1 MSMAKATGAGRA
13 VYSEHGV
20 FEEPRMRR
28 DVNWLQV
35 VFIAA
40 GSPALVMF
48 NLGGLAAVTGTIS
61 PLIWAV
67 SVILGFLE
75 LFVYAEIA
83 GLHPSK
89 SGGTAVHGATAWVRY
104 SKIVA
109 PMSIWANWLAW
120 SPILAIGSG
129 LASGYLLSIFI
140 PADHPINTW
149 KITLL
154 DLGWLQPDL
163 TVRINAQ
170 FIIGTIIM
178 VAVWSVQ
185 HTGILRTARA
195 ATILTIGGLLPL
207 VFVTVIP
214 LFTGGID
221 TANFSP
227 FVPLN
232 GSWNLEGWRLVIGG
246 LFLAAWST
254 YAAETAV
261 CYMSEFRDPG
271 IDAPKAILW
280 SGVLCIALYILVPF
294 VFQGVLGTEY
304 MMQPGIVSGEAV
316 GVALASM
323 VHAGVFATKFIVAIL
338 TFTLLLGIMTAM
350 AGSSRTLYEGGRDG
364 WMPKYLS
371 HLNRHGI
378 PTYAMWTDL
387 AFNALLLL
395 LSNYLFV
402 LAVSSV
408 NYVLFHYLNLNA
420 GWIHR
425 IDNPKVKRPYWSP
438 QPLFVIGACLAFF
451 NAFLIGAGANV
462 WGPGILWLG
471 LLSAFISV
479 PVFWYRH
486 YIVDKGKFPKD
497 MLSDLVPEGETEVGP
512 TRAGNLPYLALAG
525 GVLSCALGYII
536 FWSGLFGLQ

>member
-1 MSMAKATGAGRA
+1 M
-13 VYSEHGV
+13 
-20 FEEPRMRR
+20 FR

-40 GSPALVMF
+40 GAPALVMF
-48 NLGGLAAVTGTIS
+48 NLGGLAAIVGTIS
-61 PLIWAV
+61 PLVWTV
-67 SVILGFLE
+67 SVLLGFLE
-75 LFVYAEIA
+75 LYIYAEIA

-109 PMSIWANWLAW
+109 PMSIWSNWLAW

-129 LASGYLLSIFI
+129 LASGYLLSIFV

-154 DLGWLQPDL
+154 DLGSLQPDL

-178 VAVWSVQ
+178 VGVWSVQ
-185 HTGILRTARA
+185 HAGILRTARA

-207 VFVTVIP
+207 LFVTLIP
-214 LFTGGID
+214 LFTGRIEMQ
-221 TANFSP
+221 NFSP

-232 GSWNLEGWRLVIGG
+232 GAWNLEGWRLVIGG

-261 CYMSEFRDPG
+261 CYMSEFKDPG
-271 IDAPKAILW
+271 VDAPKALIW
-280 SGVLCIALYILVPF
+280 SGIICIALYALVPF
-294 VFQGVLGTEY
+294 VFQGVLGTAY
-304 MMQPGIVSGEAV
+304 MMTPGIVSGESV

-323 VHAGVFATKFIVAIL
+323 VNAGAFGTKLIVAIL

-364 WMPKYLS
+364 WMPKYLG
-371 HLNRHGI
+371 HLNKHGI

-425 IDNPKVKRPYWSP
+425 MDNSKVKRPYVAP
-438 QPLFVIGACLAFF
+438 LPLFVIGICLGFF

-462 WGPGILWLG
+462 WGPDILFIG
-471 LLSAFISV
+471 LLSAFISA

-486 YIVDKGKFPKD
+486 YIVDKGVFPKD
-497 MLSDLVPEGETEVGP
+497 MLSDLVPEGELDVGP
-512 TRAGNLPYLALAG
+512 TRAGILPYLALAG
-525 GVLSCALGYII
+525 GALSMAAGYLI
-536 FWSGLFGLQ
+536 FWGGFF

>member
-1 MSMAKATGAGRA
+1 MTAAMKSAFSPASVSEKPSM
-13 VYSEHGV
+13 
-20 FEEPRMRR
+20 MRG
-28 DVNWLQV
+28 VNWLQV
-35 VFIAA
+35 VFISA
-40 GSPALVMF
+40 GAPALVMF
-48 NLGGLAAVTGTIS
+48 NLGGISAITGTIS
-61 PLIWAV
+61 PLVWTV
-67 SVILGFLE
+67 SVLLGFVE
-75 LFVYAEIA
+75 LFLYAEIA

-109 PMSIWANWLAW
+109 PMSIWSNWLAW

-154 DLGWLQPDL
+154 DLGFIQPDL
-163 TVRINAQ
+163 TVRMNAQ
-170 FIIGTIIM
+170 FILGTIIM
-178 VAVWSVQ
+178 VAIWTVQ
-185 HTGILRTARA
+185 HSGIVKTARA
-195 ATILTIGGLLPL
+195 AMLFTIGGL
-207 VFVTVIP
+207 IP
-214 LFTGGID
+214 LLLVTFIPIFTGRID
-221 TANFSP
+221 LNNFSP

-232 GSWNLEGWRLVIGG
+232 GAWNFEGWRLIIGG

-261 CYMSEFRDPG
+261 CYMSEFKNPAL
-271 IDAPKAILW
+271 DAPKAIIW
-280 SGVLCIALYILVPF
+280 SGIVCVALYVLVPV

-304 MMQPGIVSGEAV
+304 MMGPTIVSGEGV

-323 VHAGVFATKFIVAIL
+323 VNAGPFATKLIVVIL
-338 TFTLLLGIMTAM
+338 TFTLLLAILTAM

-364 WMPKYLS
+364 WMPKYLN
-371 HLNRHGI
+371 HLNSHGV

-387 AFNALLLL
+387 AFNAVLLLM
-395 LSNYLFV
+395 SNYLFV

-425 IDNPKVKRPYWSP
+425 IDNPRVKRPYTAP
-438 QPLFVIGACLAFF
+438 MPLFVAGVCLAYV
-451 NAFLIGAGANV
+451 NAFLIGAGADV
-462 WGPGILWLG
+462 WGPSILFLG
-471 LLSAFISV
+471 LLSAFIAV

-486 YIVDKGKFPKD
+486 YIVDKGKFPRD
-497 MLSDLVPEGETEVGP
+497 MLSDLIPEGETDVGP
-512 TRAGNLPYLALAG
+512 TKAGILPYLALAG
-525 GVLSCALGYII
+525 GAIAMASGYII
-536 FWSGLFGLQ
+536 FWKLF

>member
-1 MSMAKATGAGRA
+1 VKDEGGVFSQ
-13 VYSEHGV
+13 HGV

-35 VFIAA
+35 VFISA
-40 GSPALVMF
+40 GAPALVMF
-48 NLGGLAAVTGTIS
+48 NLGGLAAVVGTIS
-61 PLIWAV
+61 PLVWAV
-67 SVILGFLE
+67 SVVLGFLE
-75 LFVYAEIA
+75 LYVYAEIA

-129 LASGYLLSIFI
+129 LASGYLLSIFL
-140 PADHPINTW
+140 PPDHILNTW

-163 TVRINAQ
+163 TVRINMQ
-170 FIIGTIIM
+170 FVVGTIIM
-178 VAVWSVQ
+178 VLVWSVQ
-185 HTGILRTARA
+185 HAGILRTARA
-195 ATILTIGGLLPL
+195 ATLLTIGGLLPL

-214 LFTGGID
+214 FFNGGID
-221 TANFSP
+221 LNHFSP

-232 GSWNLEGWRLVIGG
+232 GSYNLEGWRLIIGG

-261 CYMSEFRDPG
+261 CYMSEFKNPG
-271 IDAPKAILW
+271 ADAPKAILW
-280 SGVLCIALYILVPF
+280 SGVICIVLYVLVPF
-294 VFQGVLGTEY
+294 VFQAVLGTEY
-304 MMQPGIVSGEAV
+304 MMTPGIVSGELV

-323 VHAGVFATKFIVAIL
+323 VNAGAIATKLIVVIL
-338 TFTLLLGIMTAM
+338 TFTLILGIMTAM

-371 HLNRHGI
+371 HLNKHGI

-425 IDNPKVKRPYWSP
+425 IDNSKVKRPYWAP
-438 QPLFVIGACLAFF
+438 QPLFIIGACLAFF

-512 TRAGNLPYLALAG
+512 TKAGVYPYLALAG
-525 GVLSCALGYII
+525 GVISMAAGYII
-536 FWSGLFGLQ
+536 FWSGLFI

>member
-1 MSMAKATGAGRA
+1 MAVATENPLSPVIVSEPSMVRG
-13 VYSEHGV
+13 
-20 FEEPRMRR
+20 
-28 DVNWLQV
+28 VNWLQV

-40 GSPALVMF
+40 GAPALVMF
-48 NLGGLAAVTGTIS
+48 NLGGISAITGTIS
-61 PLIWAV
+61 PLVWTV
-67 SVILGFLE
+67 SVLLGFVE
-75 LFVYAEIA
+75 LFLYAEIA

-129 LASGYLLSIFI
+129 LASGYLLSIFFPI
-140 PADHPINTW
+140 DHPINTW

-154 DLGWLQPDL
+154 DLGFIQPDL
-163 TVRINAQ
+163 TLRINAQ
-170 FIIGTIIM
+170 FILGTIIM
-178 VAVWSVQ
+178 VAIWTVQ
-185 HTGILRTARA
+185 HSGIVKTARA
-195 ATILTIGGLLPL
+195 ATLLTIGGL
-207 VFVTVIP
+207 IP
-214 LFTGGID
+214 LLLVTFLPILTGRIDLNNFT
-221 TANFSP
+221 P

-232 GSWNLEGWRLVIGG
+232 GAWNFEGWRLIMGG

-261 CYMSEFRDPG
+261 CYMSEFKNPAL
-271 IDAPKAILW
+271 DAPKAIIW
-280 SGVLCIALYILVPF
+280 SGIVCIALYVLVPL

-304 MMQPGIVSGEAV
+304 MMQPSIISGEGV

-323 VHAGVFATKFIVAIL
+323 VNAGPFATKLIVVIL
-338 TFTLLLGIMTAM
+338 TFTLLLAILTAM

-364 WMPKYLS
+364 WMPKYLG
-371 HLNRHGI
+371 HLNSHGI

-387 AFNALLLL
+387 AFNALLLMM
-395 LSNYLFV
+395 SNYLFV

-425 IDNPKVKRPYWSP
+425 IDNPRVKRPYVAP
-438 QPLFVIGACLAFF
+438 MPLFVAGVCLAYV

-462 WGPGILWLG
+462 WGPSILFLG
-471 LLSAFISV
+471 LLSAFIAV

-486 YIVDKGKFPKD
+486 YIVDKGRFPKG
-497 MLSDLVPEGETEVGP
+497 MLSDLVPDGETDVGP
-512 TRAGNLPYLALAG
+512 TRAGILPYLALLG
-525 GVLSCALGYII
+525 GAVAMASGYIL
-536 FWSGLFGLQ
+536 FWKLY

>member
-1 MSMAKATGAGRA
+1 MTTNSLKKDH
-13 VYSEHGV
+13 VYKHGV
-20 FEEPRMRR
+20 FEEPRQQR

-48 NLGGLAAVTGTIS
+48 NLGAISAIVGTIS
-61 PLIWAV
+61 PLVWTV
-67 SVILGFLE
+67 SVILGFIE
-75 LFVYAEIA
+75 LFLYAEIA

-109 PMSIWANWLAW
+109 PMSIWSNWLAW

-129 LASGYLLSIFI
+129 LAAGYLLSIFV
-140 PADHPINTW
+140 PADHPMNTW

-154 DLGWLQPDL
+154 DLSWLQPDL
-163 TVRINAQ
+163 SMRINAQ
-170 FIIGTIIM
+170 FIIGTVVM
-178 VAVWSVQ
+178 VLVWSVQ
-185 HTGILRTARA
+185 HAGVLRTARA
-195 ATILTIGGLLPL
+195 ATVLTLGGLIPL
-207 VFVTVIP
+207 LFVTIVP
-214 LFTGGID
+214 LFTGRMQLE
-221 TANFSP
+221 NFSP

-232 GSWNLEGWRLVIGG
+232 GSWNFEGWRLFIGG

-261 CYMSEFRDPG
+261 CYMSEFKNPG
-271 IDAPKAILW
+271 LDAPKAIIW
-280 SGVLCIALYILVPF
+280 SGIICIALYVLVPI

-304 MMQPGIVSGEAV
+304 LMKPEIVSGEGV

-323 VHAGVFATKFIVAIL
+323 VNAGPFATKLIVVILIFTLALAIL
-338 TFTLLLGIMTAM
+338 TAM

-364 WMPKYLS
+364 WMPKYL
-371 HLNRHGI
+371 HQLNSHGI
-378 PTYAMWTDL
+378 PTNAMWTDL

-395 LSNYLFV
+395 FSNYLFV
-402 LAVSSV
+402 LAISNV

-425 IDNPKVKRPYWSP
+425 IDNPDVKRPYTP
-438 QPLFVIGACLAFF
+438 PRLLFITAACLAFF
-451 NAFLIGAGANV
+451 NAFLIGAGADV
-462 WGPGILWLG
+462 WGPNILVLG
-471 LLSAFISV
+471 LIAAFLSV

-486 YIVDKGKFPKD
+486 YLVDKGKFPKD
-497 MLSDLVPEGETEVGP
+497 MLSDLVPEGKTDVGP
-512 TRAGNLPYLALAG
+512 TRAGILPYLALAG
-525 GVLSCALGYII
+525 GAISMLVGYVI
-536 FWSGLFGLQ
+536 FWSGLFGG